1 MTFTP
6 PQTKDEFLHT
16 LSDMKKKFSTM
27 EPELEVTVRDPEMG
41 VEGFIVV
48 WNTGICNGGP
58 LDNDGKGVGKG
69 GTRILPNLSF
79 GDVRRL
85 ARAMAEKN
93 AAAGLP
99 LGGAKSGMV
108 GSTHDDDYETKYRRF
123 VQLIGNSGTLVEH
136 GGIFGGL
143 GYDVGNIP
151 PLNGQWACEEL
162 NSFNSFTGKSIE
174 NGGTDYDRQGIAG
187 LGVASAATTLLQ
199 CKDIQIN
206 TARFS
211 VHGLGAMGAAV
222 TYYFHQNG
230 ARLTA
235 LSDPKYGGT
244 WAVKDGASDAL
255 ITALF
260 KQDEIR
266 ASALLKEEGTLLSE
280 NTEEAL
286 YADVDVVFPCALEDV
301 IHYDNAH
308 KIIAP
313 FICEGANNPTTDE
326 AHHILYQNGK
336 ISVPDIIA
344 NAGGIIAAYVELTS
358 DISIAENADT
368 GGKVQQAKDETTR
381 RISANTHELLS
392 IVEKFDVQPDMA
404 GDFMAYRNIFYG
416 IPSDGAEILNIQK
429 EVG

>member
-6 PQTKDEFLHT
+6 PQTKDEFLTT
-16 LSDMKKKFSTM
+16 LSNMKERFSAM

-48 WNTGICNGGP
+48 WNTGICKGGP

-69 GTRILPNLSF
+69 GTRILPELSL
-79 GDVRRL
+79 GDVKRL

-108 GSTHDDDYETKYRRF
+108 GNHRDDDYELKYRRF
-123 VQLIGNSGTLVEH
+123 AKLIGNSGTLVEH

-162 NSFNSFTGKSIE
+162 NSLNSFTGKSVE
-174 NGGTDYDRQGIAG
+174 QGGTDYDRQGIAG
-187 LGVASAATTLLQ
+187 LGVAAAASTLLQ
-199 CKDIQIN
+199 HKNIPMN
-206 TARFS
+206 TARFA
-211 VHGLGAMGAAV
+211 VQGLGAMGAAV
-222 TYYFHQNG
+222 AYYFHQDG
-230 ARLTA
+230 ARLTT

-244 WAVKDGASDAL
+244 WAIKDGASDAL

-260 KQDEIR
+260 EQHKDN
-266 ASALLKEEGTLLSE
+266 ALSLLQAEGTQISE
-280 NTEEAL
+280 GTDDAL

-308 KIIAP
+308 KIRAP
-313 FICEGANNPTTDE
+313 FVCEGANNPTTDE
-326 AHHILYQNGK
+326 AHQILYHNGK
-336 ISVPDIIA
+336 IAVPDIIA

-358 DISIAENADT
+358 DITAEENAKTDA
-368 GGKVQQAKDETTR
+368 KVQQAKDETIR
-381 RISANTHELLS
+381 RISRNTTELLS
-392 IVEKFDVQPDMA
+392 LVERFDVQPDMV

-416 IPSDGAEILNIQK
+416 IPSDEVQTVTPQQK
-429 EVG
+429 AV